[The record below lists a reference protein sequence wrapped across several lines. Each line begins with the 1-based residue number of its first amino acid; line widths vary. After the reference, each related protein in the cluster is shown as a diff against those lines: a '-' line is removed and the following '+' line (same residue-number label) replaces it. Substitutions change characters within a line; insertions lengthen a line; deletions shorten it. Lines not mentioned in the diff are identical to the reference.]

1 MILWLQQNTLLLIS
15 TIFLFYIIIA
25 RRIPSPESLQKYAD
39 IFESKGGQLIL
50 LIVADFVVLT
60 IVVRYWKTFDAQ
72 LQTTIVGILAAMNGA
87 FLGAI
92 GARNTSNGNGGASQP
107 DTLKV
112 NFKSIDKG

>member
-1 MILWLQQNTLLLIS
+1 MVLWLQQNTLLLIG
-15 TIFLFYIIIA
+15 TLFIFYVVIA
-25 RRIPSPESLQKYAD
+25 KRIPSAESLQGYAD

-92 GARNTSNGNGGASQP
+92 GARNTSNGGNGQP
-107 DTLKV
+107 DSMKV
-112 NFKSIDKG
+112 GFRPIDKH